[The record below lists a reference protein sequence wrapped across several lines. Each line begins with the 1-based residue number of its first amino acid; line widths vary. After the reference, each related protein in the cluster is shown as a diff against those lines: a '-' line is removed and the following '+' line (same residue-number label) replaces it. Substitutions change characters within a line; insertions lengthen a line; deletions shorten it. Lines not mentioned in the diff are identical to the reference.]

1 MTLEKVQQLVQSQAA
16 IIQKQTELIEKLQ
29 MRVETLEAELKKYK
43 NPNTPPSANKHL
55 KPDTRGKNKNPK
67 TKQGAPKG
75 HIGTTR
81 LQTPERKEIIDT
93 DCCPHCGSKEL
104 NDKKVYKKIIEEIP
118 EPIIPEVVEYEIHKK
133 ECNTCGHTFIP
144 EECRVPLQGKFGIN
158 IMILVVFLK
167 YILRGVLRKI
177 VHFLNTG
184 YGLKLTPA
192 SVGAIIKRVAR
203 AADREY
209 EELKKRIK
217 SAARVYVDETSFSVM
232 GTNYWVWVFR
242 TANDLLL
249 VIRHSRGS
257 DVLLEIL
264 GADFKGI
271 VICDCWR
278 AYNFLDQL
286 QRCWSHL
293 LRKAKDCAGKS
304 NIGANFYQRL
314 KILFKEIKKYNLRD
328 HTEKNRLL
336 KYEELQQKLNQIVNY
351 YKKYTELDGIIT
363 YISNNLKNWFTC
375 IRYPNIEPTN
385 NFAEQAIR
393 ETVIIRKIIGAFRSE
408 QGPEDYSVL
417 ASMLATWKLRNE
429 NICLKLKEL
438 LIKLA

>member
-1 MTLEKVQQLVQSQAA
+1 MTLEELQQLVQSQA
-16 IIQKQTELIEKLQ
+16 ELIQTLQ
-29 MRVETLEAELKKYK
+29 KRIETLEAELKKYK

-55 KPDTRGKNKNPK
+55 KPDTRGKNNDPK
-67 TKQGAPKG
+67 KKQGAPKG
-75 HIGTTR
+75 HKGTTR
-81 LQTPERKEIIDT
+81 QQLPKRKEIIDA

-104 NDKKVYKKIIEEIP
+104 TDKKVHKKVIEELP
-118 EPIIPEVVEYEIHKK
+118 EPVIPEVIEYEIHEKA
-133 ECNTCGHTFIP
+133 CNTCGHVFIP
-144 EECRVPLQGKFGIN
+144 EECHIPLQGKFGIN

-177 VHFLNTG
+177 VLFLNNG

-203 AADREY
+203 AAEQGY
-209 EELKKRIK
+209 KELKQRIK
-217 SAARVYVDETSFSVM
+217 SAGRVYVDETSFSVL

-249 VIRHSRGS
+249 VIRPSRGS

-278 AYNFLDQL
+278 AYNFFDHL

-293 LRKAKDCAGKS
+293 LRKAKDCSEKS
-304 NIGANFYQRL
+304 QIGENFYQRL
-314 KILFKEIKKYNLRD
+314 KSLFKEIKKYNLRE
-328 HTEKNRLL
+328 HTEASRLL
-336 KYEELQQKLNQIVNY
+336 KYEELQQKLNQLVNY
-351 YKKYTELDGIIT
+351 YRKYAELKGIIT
-363 YISNNLKNWFTC
+363 YISNNIGNWFTC
-375 IRYPNIEPTN
+375 IRYANVEPTN

-408 QGPEDYSVL
+408 QGPEDYSIL

-429 NICLKLKEL
+429 NICLKLKEI
-438 LIKLA
+438 LIKQATLC